1 VGSFGIK
8 YYKLSNND
16 LMEKS
21 LKRGEESHTKAL
33 SEMADLF
40 IKIASYAY
48 SGASRSSFEGAFIS
62 EFFSMQE
69 EALFVPHADF
79 SRDSDYLFS
88 ALDVVLAFNVKGGM
102 KVFRIYVAEEVV
114 LLPKV
119 YSLISSVIEGL
130 DSGRLEIKS
139 LFDEVELFDV
149 STGIPI
155 YICKEVNTERYIR
168 FKKVKSNKEFD

>member
-1 VGSFGIK
+1 
-8 YYKLSNND
+8 
-16 LMEKS
+16 MEKS
-21 LKRGEESHTKAL
+21 LKQGEESHTKAL

-40 IKIASYAY
+40 IKIASYAC
-48 SGASRSSFEGAFIS
+48 SGASRSSFKGAFIS

-69 EALFVPHADF
+69 EDEALFVPHADF
-79 SRDSDYLFS
+79 ALDFDCLSS

-102 KVFRIYVAEEVV
+102 KVFRIYVAEEMI
-114 LLPKV
+114 LLPKF
-119 YSLISSVIEGL
+119 YSLTSSVIEGL
-130 DSGRLEIKS
+130 DSGRFEIKF

-168 FKKVKSNKEFD
+168 FIKVKSNKEFD